1 MAVSMPSVTIYTPKT
16 LITANASVIIMRRM
30 LSQIGL
36 HMYHQKT
43 MNYIQ
48 DCERTA
54 YIAVSIIRQGHL
66 EQFMPI
72 KDVFLLSL
80 FSCIGSYRFMQQD
93 GEIAKKDTAQ
103 RDYTYSYY
111 FLKYMSPFGKN
122 IRFLQFYNSSDNQGT
137 LQTSDYNEYARL
149 IFFAVKAA
157 AYLKSKNYE
166 YTLHEIE
173 ALGRTGCK
181 PDYIKLFFVADRR
194 WNIVKNLRDGSY
206 LKSVDECCNVLSFN
220 EADTFKLVKMLI
232 YIMDFKSTATVT
244 HTINTACY
252 ASVLGELLHCTEN
265 EIDELYTAG
274 ILHDIGKMAIS
285 SCILE
290 SPAKLS
296 EADMA
301 IMRTH
306 VEEGERMIHGVVPQK
321 LERISSRHHEKLDG
335 SGYPRKLTEKQLSL
349 QDRIL
354 TISDITSALTDTRSY
369 KGAFSR
375 KKTVK
380 ILKDMTRSGQLD
392 SAVTERIIN
401 EFDLIKTKVNTLRA
415 PMAAEFGRISAEFD
429 EAEETELM

>member
-1 MAVSMPSVTIYTPKT
+1 MPSVTIYTPKI
-16 LITANASVIIMRRM
+16 LITAGESVIIMRRM
-30 LSQIGL
+30 LSQIGR
-36 HMYHQKT
+36 HMYHPKNI
-43 MNYIQ
+43 NYIQ

-54 YIAVSIIRQGHL
+54 YIAVSIIHQGHL
-66 EQFMPI
+66 EKFMPV
-72 KDVFLLSL
+72 KEVFLLSL

-93 GEIAKKDTAQ
+93 SEMSKMDAAE

-122 IRFLQFYNSSDNQGT
+122 IRFLQFYTSSDNQGT

-173 ALGRTGCK
+173 ALDRTERK
-181 PDYIKLFFVADRR
+181 PDYVKLFFVADRR
-194 WNIVKNLRDGSY
+194 RNIVKNLRDGSF
-206 LKSVDECCNVLSFN
+206 LESVDEWCNELSFN
-220 EADTFKLVKMLI
+220 DEDTFKLIKMLI

-252 ASVLGELLHCTEN
+252 ASVLGELMHCTKAET
-265 EIDELYTAG
+265 DELYTAG

-296 EADMA
+296 AADMA
-301 IMRTH
+301 VMRTH
-306 VEEGERMIHGVVPQK
+306 VFEGERMIHGVVPQK

-354 TISDITSALTDTRSY
+354 AISDITSALTDTRSY

-375 KKTVK
+375 EKTIK
-380 ILKDMTRSGQLD
+380 ILRKMTKSGLLD

-401 EFDLIKTKVNTLRA
+401 KFDLIKTKVDTLRT

-429 EAEETELM
+429 EAEEIELI

>member
-1 MAVSMPSVTIYTPKT
+1 MAVSMPSVNIYTPKI
-16 LITANASVIIMRRM
+16 LITAGASVIIMRRM
-30 LSQIGL
+30 LNQIGR
-36 HMYHQKT
+36 HMYDQKSV
-43 MNYIQ
+43 NYIQ

-66 EQFMPI
+66 EQFMPE

-93 GEIAKKDTAQ
+93 GEASKKDTAE

-122 IRFLQFYNSSDNQGT
+122 IRFLQFYNSSDNPCTIQE
-137 LQTSDYNEYARL
+137 SDYNEYARL

-157 AYLKSKNYE
+157 AYLKNKNYE
-166 YTLHEIE
+166 YTLHEME
-173 ALGRTGCK
+173 ALDRTGRK
-181 PDYIKLFFVADRR
+181 PDYVKLFFVADRR
-194 WNIVKNLRDGSY
+194 WNIVKNLRDGSF
-206 LKSVDECCNVLSFN
+206 LESVDECCNVLSFN
-220 EADTFKLVKMLI
+220 DEDTFKLIKMLI

-252 ASVLGELLHCTEN
+252 ASVLGERMHCTEN

-274 ILHDIGKMAIS
+274 ILHDVGKMAIS
-285 SCILE
+285 SRILE
-290 SPAKLS
+290 SPSKLS
-296 EADMA
+296 EADMT

-306 VEEGERMIHGVVPQK
+306 VAEGERMIHGVVPQK

-335 SGYPRKLTEKQLSL
+335 SGYPRKLTERELSL

-354 TISDITSALTDTRSY
+354 AISDITSALTDTRSY

-380 ILKDMTRSGQLD
+380 IIRAMTKSGLLD

-401 EFDLIKTKVNTLRA
+401 EFDLIEMKVDTLRA

-429 EAEETELM
+429 AAEAAELI